1 MFSFEI
7 LREKYVIQARPSKI
21 DSLVHVRRLAAMLH
35 IPYSYFP
42 KCFLRSSLAQGNVF
56 TIWIVS
62 SVRNRYVTMHT
73 LGRSSEKKSFKMFF
87 LLVPSWRK
95 DKWKHFENYVTP
107 SKLFA
112 ALVIPSAS
120 NIPTLDSLLVPVHT
134 SLRSDEGPTLETSAF
149 KILTVTNLRYQLSW

>member
-1 MFSFEI
+1 MFFFEI

-73 LGRSSEKKSFKMFF
+73 WGRSSEKKSFKMFF
-87 LLVPSWRK
+87 LLVRSWRK
-95 DKWKHFENYVTP
+95 DKWKQ
-107 SKLFA
+107 SQLFA

-120 NIPTLDSLLVPVHT
+120 NLPTLDSLLVPVHT
-134 SLRSDEGPTLETSAF
+134 SLRSDEGPTLETSAL
-149 KILTVTNLRYQLSW
+149 KILMVTNLRYQLSW